1 MTLRDQI
8 RQFIIINFYV
18 SRPELVSDDDS
29 LLDLGVIDSTGV
41 LEIVDFVER
50 DLGVTVSDGDIVPQN
65 FGSIASV
72 AAFVTARR
80 SDQQQAV
87 AG

>member
-50 DLGVTVSDGDIVPQN
+50 ELGVTVADSDIVSQH
-65 FGSIASV
+65 FGSIAAV
-72 AAFVTARR
+72 AAFVEARR
-80 SDQQQAV
+80 SQQQQAV

>member
-1 MTLRDQI
+1 MTMRDQI
-8 RQFIIINFYV
+8 RQFIVINFYV

-50 DLGVTVSDGDIVPQN
+50 ELGVTVADTDIVPQH
-65 FGSIASV
+65 FGSIAAV
-72 AAFVTARR
+72 AAFVEARR
-80 SDQQQAV
+80 GEQQQAV

>member
-1 MTLRDQI
+1 MTLREQL
-8 RQFIIINFYV
+8 RHFIVINFYV
-18 SRPELVSDDDS
+18 SRPELVGDEDS

-50 DLGVTVSDGDIVPQN
+50 DLGVSVADADIVPQN
-65 FGSIASV
+65 FGSIAAV
-72 AAFVTARR
+72 AAFVESRR
-80 SDQQQAV
+80 STEQQAA

>member
-8 RQFIIINFYV
+8 RQFIVVNFYV
-18 SRPELVSDDDS
+18 SRPELVADDDS

-50 DLGVTVSDGDIVPQN
+50 ELGVTVADNDIVPQN
-65 FGSIASV
+65 FGSIAAVASFV
-72 AAFVTARR
+72 AARR
-80 SDQQQAV
+80 GAQQQAA

>member
-1 MTLRDQI
+1 MTLREQI
-8 RQFIIINFYV
+8 RQFITLNFYV
-18 SRPELVSDDDS
+18 SRPELVRDDDS

-50 DLGVTVSDGDIVPQN
+50 ELGVTVADGDIVSQH
-65 FGSIASV
+65 FGSIAAV
-72 AAFVTARR
+72 ASFVEARR
-80 SDQQQAV
+80 SEQQQAA